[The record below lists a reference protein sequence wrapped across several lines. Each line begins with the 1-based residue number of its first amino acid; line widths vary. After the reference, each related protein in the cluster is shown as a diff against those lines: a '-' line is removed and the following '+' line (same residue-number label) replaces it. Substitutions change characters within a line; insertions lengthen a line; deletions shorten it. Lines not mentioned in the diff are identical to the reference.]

1 MQQEINMS
9 THVSC
14 SHIVLDLPTKGN
26 SIDNFAGILNRY
38 LQNLTLQQKFV
49 IRVTLPGD
57 DQKAERIFERY
68 LALKHLTE
76 HSVFLSVLLVLE
88 ADLPD
93 RRIIDRFYGEKLYGV
108 QLAVSAFINNQKG
121 HPVLSKA
128 HQAVV
133 KQFMRI

>member
-1 MQQEINMS
+1 M
-9 THVSC
+9 
-14 SHIVLDLPTKGN
+14 
-26 SIDNFAGILNRY
+26 
-38 LQNLTLQQKFV
+38 
-49 IRVTLPGD
+49 TLPGD

-68 LALKHLTE
+68 LTLKHLTE

-108 QLAVSAFINNQKG
+108 QLPVSAFINNQKG

>member
-1 MQQEINMS
+1 M
-9 THVSC
+9 
-14 SHIVLDLPTKGN
+14 
-26 SIDNFAGILNRY
+26 
-38 LQNLTLQQKFV
+38 

-57 DQKAERIFERY
+57 DVRAEKAYERY

-76 HSVFLSVLLVLE
+76 HSVFLSVMIVLE

-93 RRIIDRFYGEKLYGV
+93 RRIIDRFFGEKIYAV
-108 QLAVSAFINNQKG
+108 QIPVSAFINNQKG

-128 HQAVV
+128 HQGIC